1 MEQLINRLPEHLK
14 SKIVVYYL
22 GYGTP
27 SAIIFRPI
35 IKNSRLMRVYGLTC
49 WQLFVVNHG
58 MVRCRRLRMTTLTDA
73 LDELEMII
81 RQLIVNIF

>member
-58 MVRCRRLRMTTLTDA
+58 MVRCRLRMTTLTDA
-73 LDELEMII
+73 LDELEMIR